1 MLPSTLRAFTLRKEV
16 DVWYGGACH
25 TLFWKLKTQEG
36 NKTRNLLIAITRH
49 WIQSVL
55 NAHGICWAIRWY
67 HFTPKNFEFKIFKL
81 HLLKTKV
88 VHKIEKLL
96 RGYYMIIWF
105 CKVILVYHL
114 NFCYKN
120 IRMCEIRKM
129 PKG

>member
-36 NKTRNLLIAITRH
+36 NKTHNLLIAITRH

-67 HFTPKNFEFKIFKL
+67 HFTPKTWNLRFLKL

-88 VHKIEKLL
+88 VHKTEVAQGLL
-96 RGYYMIIWF
+96 YDYLF
-105 CKVILVYHL
+105 FKVLPVYHL
-114 NFCYKN
+114 DFYQKSKALWKKWKLP
-120 IRMCEIRKM
+120 ED
-129 PKG
+129 